1 MANVWAYEGTGDQKY
16 LDAARRWAIT
26 GLPFVYLWEDP
37 ELKPAGQTE
46 NDDDSYHPM
55 MKYATIAVFG
65 ATIWIYPNW
74 MGSPVQWCGL
84 DYAHALIRLAK
95 YDDALDWK
103 KIAEGI
109 VASAECQ
116 LCVEDDLVGLLPDWI
131 QLETQE
137 RVGPFTNPCAVYML
151 RKMIEGEPTN
161 LSVVDVDGKRV
172 AAPFPMILEDG
183 GVKIFAQK
191 GLVYQIMIDGEE
203 IREIESQ
210 GEDFIRF

>member
-1 MANVWAYEGTGDQKY
+1 
-16 LDAARRWAIT
+16 
-26 GLPFVYLWEDP
+26 
-37 ELKPAGQTE
+37 
-46 NDDDSYHPM
+46 
-55 MKYATIAVFG
+55 
-65 ATIWIYPNW
+65 
-74 MGSPVQWCGL
+74 MGRPVQWCGL

-95 YDDALDWK
+95 HDDTLDWK

-109 VASAECQ
+109 VGSAECQ
-116 LCVEDDLVGLLPDWI
+116 LCVEGDLVGLLPDWI

-172 AAPFPMILEDG
+172 AAPFPMILEDD